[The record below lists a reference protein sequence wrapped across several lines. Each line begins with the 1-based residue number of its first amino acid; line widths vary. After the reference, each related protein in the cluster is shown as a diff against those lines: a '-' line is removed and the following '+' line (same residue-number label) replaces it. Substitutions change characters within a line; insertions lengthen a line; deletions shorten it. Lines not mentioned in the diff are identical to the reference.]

1 MEFRFEAREQRGDI
15 QTGAAVRCQ
24 GFRDKAPA
32 PGKRQRHNELIS
44 KMFFHRGVAVPEPE
58 SAAGRMA
65 CDRFSGTSAQA
76 CFSEYRDAMPVP
88 QFNQYGIAR
97 AFRPGTSVPAVYHA
111 YGRIGKTERGEFGR
125 EKRGAFPFCN
135 LVRQV
140 MGINKRFRFQC
151 RTRFIF
157 RGFRKVISEHER
169 FRGSHAYRDAAAP
182 DLHVAG
188 TGHGCGEARSHA
200 FQPGQKC
207 PGHEF
212 KRRSAGHMGSPCHRD
227 A

>member
-1 MEFRFEAREQRGDI
+1 MRIASHMFSCAVSSLLPPSAPPCLKGVCKLQGQGHQPGIVGQAQPVQFFCRNHMFHSFLRDADVSGISAGIGQNQRSVTKCFPAIHWMEFRFEAREQRGDI

-88 QFNQYGIAR
+88 QFNQYGIAAPSGR
-97 AFRPGTSVPAVYHA
+97 GPPFLPFITHMEESERPSAA
-111 YGRIGKTERGEFGR
+111 NSGE
-125 EKRGAFPFCN
+125 
-135 LVRQV
+135 
-140 MGINKRFRFQC
+140 
-151 RTRFIF
+151 
-157 RGFRKVISEHER
+157 
-169 FRGSHAYRDAAAP
+169 
-182 DLHVAG
+182 
-188 TGHGCGEARSHA
+188 
-200 FQPGQKC
+200 
-207 PGHEF
+207 
-212 KRRSAGHMGSPCHRD
+212 RSAAHSLFAISSGR
-227 A
+227 